1 MIKKIS
7 IQKTAGLEDIK
18 TLFNKQKD
26 ILTRSVAEIERQWFE
41 MDQLLKKTPAHPFI
55 DSHKQVI
62 DDIRSLQEYLE
73 KGEEIIDEMIEA
85 DK

>member
-7 IQKTAGLEDIK
+7 IQKTASLEDVK
-18 TLFNKQKD
+18 ALFHKQKE
-26 ILTRSVAEIERQWFE
+26 IMSRSVAELERQWFE
-41 MDQLLKKTPAHPFI
+41 MDQLLKKTPAHPFV

-62 DDIRSLQEYLE
+62 KDIQSLQEYLE
-73 KGEEIIDEMIEA
+73 NGAKIIAEMIES

>member
-7 IQKTAGLEDIK
+7 IQKAVSLEDVK
-18 TLFNKQKD
+18 ALFHKQKD
-26 ILTRSVAEIERQWFE
+26 IMSRSVSELERQWFE
-41 MDQLLKKTPAHPFI
+41 MSQLLKNVGAHPFI

-62 DDIRSLQEYLE
+62 QDIKSLQEYLE
-73 KGEEIIDEMIEA
+73 NGAKIIDQMIEA